1 MAGLIP
7 GLRACALEMTRLSQL
22 EEGPVEPL
30 LTDKDLRPRGLEKL
44 VQGHTTNEQQIRDS
58 NHCLLTLGWV

>member
-1 MAGLIP
+1 MAGSIP
-7 GLRACALEMTRLSQL
+7 GLRACAPEMTRLSQL
-22 EEGPVEPL
+22 EGPVEPL